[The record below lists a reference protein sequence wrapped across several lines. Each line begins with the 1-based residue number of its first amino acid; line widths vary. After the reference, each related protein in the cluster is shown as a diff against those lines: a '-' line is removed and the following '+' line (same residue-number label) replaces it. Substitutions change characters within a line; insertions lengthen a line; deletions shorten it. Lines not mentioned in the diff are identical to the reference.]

1 MNGRKRHIVVDTVGL
16 LLVVVVHAAC
26 VQDRDGGRLAI
37 EQLRGKFQRL
47 RMIWADGGYAG
58 QFVEWAQAAGTWI
71 VEIVKRSDVARGFE
85 VLPKRWIVERTF
97 AWIGRYR
104 RMSKDYEMLTVS
116 SESMIRIAMI
126 NLMLHRLQ
134 PG

>member
-1 MNGRKRHIVVDTVGL
+1 MNGRKRHIVVDTLGL

-37 EQLRGKFQRL
+37 DRLRGKFQRL
-47 RMIWADGGYAG
+47 RTIWADGGYVG
-58 QFVEWAQAAGTWI
+58 RFVEWTQTVGKWI
-71 VEIVKRSDVARGFE
+71 VEIVKRNPSAKGFE
-85 VLPKRWIVERTF
+85 VLPRRWIVERTF

-104 RMSKDYEMLTVS
+104 RTSKDYEVLTAS
-116 SESMIRIAMI
+116 SESIIRIAMI
-126 NLMLHRLQ
+126 NLMLHRLR